1 MADAPDREGSRR
13 KLAYAALALWILVLD
28 VWFQGPIL
36 GGRAP
41 VGRAGPLL
49 LLLVVVL
56 VARHRSRAVQKPVD
70 RSFALAVAGMLV
82 LATLVRW
89 PALRA
94 PGSLVSS
101 DSAVAGIIAQELRSG
116 HLPAPIYA
124 PGFPY
129 EGTLKPHVTALL
141 GLVLRG
147 SSTPLLYVLAS
158 HLFYLLW
165 VYAVMRLARA
175 VGASRPP
182 WARDCSWR

>member
-1 MADAPDREGSRR
+1 MAGEPDREGNRR
-13 KLAYAALALWILVLD
+13 KLAYVALALWILLLD

-41 VGRAGPLL
+41 IGLAGPWF

-56 VARHRSRAVQKPVD
+56 VVRHRSRVVRKPLD

-129 EGTLKPHVTALL
+129 EGTLKPHLTALL
-141 GLVLRG
+141 GLAAPGVG
-147 SSTPLLYVLAS
+147 TPLLYVLAS

-165 VYAVMRLARA
+165 LYAVMRLARA
-175 VGASRPP
+175 V
-182 WARDCSWR
+182 